1 MQVWALDGIA
11 EVAAGDDLATI
22 IGDALAADAEG
33 VVDGDI
39 LVVTSKIVSKA
50 EGRQLAA
57 SDREDAITAETVRV
71 VAVRGTTRIVENR
84 LGVVG
89 AAAGVAAYFIF
100 ANKA

>member
-39 LVVTSKIVSKA
+39 IVVTSKIV
-50 EGRQLAA
+50 
-57 SDREDAITAETVRV
+57 
-71 VAVRGTTRIVENR
+71 
-84 LGVVG
+84 
-89 AAAGVAAYFIF
+89 
-100 ANKA
+100 